1 MDSKWCSGIADVG
14 WAGKGND
21 RGQWITFC
29 DGACYDVIVKP
40 DPLYPLNS
48 IMHHGMVLDTKF

>member
-1 MDSKWCSGIADVG
+1 MAQRHRECGLG
-14 WAGKGND
+14 RQGK
-21 RGQWITFC
+21 RPRAVITFR

-48 IMHHGMVLDTKF
+48 IMHHGMVLGTKF